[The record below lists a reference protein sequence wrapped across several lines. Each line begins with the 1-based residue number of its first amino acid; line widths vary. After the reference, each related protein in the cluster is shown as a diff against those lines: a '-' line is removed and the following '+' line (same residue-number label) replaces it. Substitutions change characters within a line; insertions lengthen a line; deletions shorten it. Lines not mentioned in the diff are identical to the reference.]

1 VTTEPSHAPSHP
13 LRRVAR
19 WVAIAAL
26 AAVLLR
32 ILIVLSAR
40 G

>member
-1 VTTEPSHAPSHP
+1 MEPSHAPAHP

-19 WVAIAAL
+19 WVLIAAL
-26 AAVLLR
+26 TAVLVRL
-32 ILIVLSAR
+32 LIVLSAR

>member
-1 VTTEPSHAPSHP
+1 MEPSHAPTHAF
-13 LRRVAR
+13 RRVAR
-19 WVAIAAL
+19 WFLIAAL
-26 AAVLLR
+26 AAVLVR

>member
-1 VTTEPSHAPSHP
+1 MEPSHAPAHP

-19 WVAIAAL
+19 WVVVAAL
-26 AAVLLR
+26 AAVLVR
-32 ILIVLSAR
+32 ILIVLSTR

>member
-1 VTTEPSHAPSHP
+1 MEPSHAPAHP

-19 WVAIAAL
+19 WVLIAAL
-26 AAVLLR
+26 TAVLVR